1 MTMMNEHVST
11 ISGINRLPPDEKRA
25 MYKLLIPDVLLDRF
39 HLNHTLYDSQGR
51 DLLRLIAELDHPVT
65 EMYLY
70 HQVGFEDP
78 VFYGHMTDTLN
89 GQIHILLYILNDPDS
104 PRYDVDRMPDG
115 TPTQLGSEVR
125 NLEAEVAALKA
136 GLAPG
141 QIRKG
146 LRMRRYAIQS
156 FDQFVEML
164 GHPLYFAEP
173 LYYHNAI
180 IFERYGF
187 AYQEGRKLMERIQEG
202 FAPGGDLRKKL
213 DGSTPFRMPEAADSI
228 RLRSWA
234 IHDGIMGEPF
244 SEATM
249 YKRVGI
255 MAGISTSN
263 GCEW

>member
-1 MTMMNEHVST
+1 MDMNHERVST
-11 ISGINRLPPDEKRA
+11 ISGINRLPQAEKRA
-25 MYKLLIPDVLLDRF
+25 MYRQLIPDVLIHRF
-39 HLNHTLYDSQGR
+39 QLSHTLLDAEGR
-51 DLLRLIAELDHPVT
+51 DLIKLNAEPDHPVT
-65 EMYLY
+65 EMSLY

-78 VFYGHMTDTLN
+78 IFYGHITDTLN

-115 TPTQLGSEVR
+115 TPTQLGSEIR
-125 NLEAEVAALKA
+125 NLEAETAAMRA

-164 GHPLYFAEP
+164 GHPMYFAEP

-187 AYQEGRKLMERIQEG
+187 FYEKGRKLMETIQEG
-202 FAPGGDLRKKL
+202 FAPGGELRKKL
-213 DGSTPFRMPEAADSI
+213 DGSSPFRKPEAAGSI

-234 IHDGIMGEPF
+234 IHDGIMGQPF
-244 SEATM
+244 SEVTM
-249 YKRVGI
+249 YKRVGVT
-255 MAGISTSN
+255 GEISTCP